1 MERAVRTSSLASSHR
16 PIKKGGYKT
25 FTDHTALSAIFR
37 AMRLAICYRCSS
49 STKRCR
55 MFLALRK
62 ISAGGKFDTLK
73 DALTCLVGLLAASQ
87 QSPAISGRES
97 RLPATSTYK
106 KAEQKRQPTT
116 EPTSV
121 LRPKLCLHRR
131 SHYRLQTLPPRRRTL
146 GRHDRMAYHYQ
157 RRQNP
162 C

>member
-62 ISAGGKFDTLK
+62 TSAGGKFDTLK

-87 QSPAISGRES
+87 QSPAISDRRIETA
-97 RLPATSTYK
+97 RDEHVQ
-106 KAEQKRQPTT
+106 KAEQKCQPTT

-121 LRPKLCLHRR
+121 LRPKLCSQQR
-131 SHYRLQTLPPRRRTL
+131 SPYRPQTHHPRRRTL
-146 GRHDRMAYHYQ
+146 GRHDRMAYH
-157 RRQNP
+157 
-162 C
+162 

>member
-62 ISAGGKFDTLK
+62 TSAGGKFDTLK
-73 DALTCLVGLLAASQ
+73 DALTCLVGLLAPTISY
-87 QSPAISGRES
+87 QSSAISDRRIGY
-97 RLPATSTYK
+97 PCDGHAQ
-106 KAEQKRQPTT
+106 KAEQNASRQENQGHSFVRSSVRSKGHIIDRKRITHVG
-116 EPTSV
+116 E
-121 LRPKLCLHRR
+121 R
-131 SHYRLQTLPPRRRTL
+131 
-146 GRHDRMAYHYQ
+146 
-157 RRQNP
+157 
-162 C
+162 